1 MGWGIERGSL
11 QIFKYCRRNYVL
23 HYTVHTMYCTVCTML
38 KHETEADTGAN
49 IKAETG
55 TETGRDTVGQILII
69 PEDREGDIL
78 G

>member
-1 MGWGIERGSL
+1 
-11 QIFKYCRRNYVL
+11 
-23 HYTVHTMYCTVCTML
+23 MYCTML

-69 PEDREGDIL
+69 PEDREWDIL